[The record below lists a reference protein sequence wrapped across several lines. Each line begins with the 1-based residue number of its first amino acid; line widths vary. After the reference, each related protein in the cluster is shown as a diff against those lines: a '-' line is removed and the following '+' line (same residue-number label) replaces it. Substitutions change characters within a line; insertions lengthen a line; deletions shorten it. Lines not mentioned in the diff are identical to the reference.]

1 MNENTVVKRSVYIAI
16 IGSLLMLILGIIT
29 KDISYFLGFVLGYV
43 INVIVFLLIIKMTEG
58 ILKYSMSVVIVSG
71 MFLLKLA
78 LYALGFVIAIKSP
91 YVHLIGVFLGY
102 MVTKLSIYFEGYVHK
117 GGE

>member
-43 INVIVFLLIIKMTEG
+43 INVIVF
-58 ILKYSMSVVIVSG
+58 Y
-71 MFLLKLA
+71 
-78 LYALGFVIAIKSP
+78 
-91 YVHLIGVFLGY
+91 
-102 MVTKLSIYFEGYVHK
+102 
-117 GGE
+117 

>member
-43 INVIVFLLIIKMTEG
+43 INVIVFLLIIKMTDG

-78 LYALGFVIAIKSP
+78 ICFGICYCYKVTLCSSYRCIFRLYG
-91 YVHLIGVFLGY
+91 
-102 MVTKLSIYFEGYVHK
+102 HK
-117 GGE
+117 VVDIF